1 VARDRYSD
9 DHTIET
15 IGQKEGEFGFSY
27 GGNISL
33 LTEAGGNLYLK
44 TGGGSGDY
52 NAFGG
57 KVLIGVGDSFAH
69 GTSSIELGEEYYDD
83 GVDQYKISN
92 MHIYSDGNIHIGKD
106 SEDNESGSIYL
117 YNGDDAYVRIAGG
130 QCVIHNDE
138 TTSANQTLFEVE
150 SDHADPAF
158 TIDAEGDVFCGDITS
173 GAITSD
179 SISTTSLST
188 DGDLTINSGQT
199 LTVNGTLDVNDTLRL
214 DGYDSLPRLIESG
227 EDSSDGYASVR
238 AFSPCDFFT
247 DSDDADISHNNT
259 GGYIK
264 VRSAA
269 SDDPLLLFK
278 SLQNEWASGA
288 NIAYGWYLDYVWI
301 YLDQSTSS
309 GGPTSH
315 ASDYSVEAHL
325 YKRGLAEGVPA
336 TLLASKGIK
345 DIDILPAGSIM
356 TFDLSGVSDSDR
368 KINWGDTLVLRV
380 DLYKVDGSSGS
391 LFKGALISGKEA
403 LLHP

>member
-1 VARDRYSD
+1 VAKDKYSD
-9 DHTIET
+9 NYTIFSSTGIHLET
-15 IGQKEGEFGFSY
+15 HDPSGSVSYDTYDGAYGEHPNGAED
-27 GGNISL
+27 I
-33 LTEAGGNLYLK
+33 T
-44 TGGGSGDY
+44 
-52 NAFGG
+52 
-57 KVLIGVGDSFAH
+57 
-69 GTSSIELGEEYYDD
+69 LGA
-83 GVDQYKISN
+83 
-92 MHIYSDGNIHIGKD
+92 DGNIYLNSDNKVVTNSSMMVLYAD
-106 SEDNESGSIYL
+106 SGCYINCNESDPEPVLVLTKQQTDWSAYAGIPDNIDCQLIKLRLGDAGSYS
-117 YNGDDAYVRIAGG
+117 YVYSVNY
-130 QCVIHNDE
+130 Q
-138 TTSANQTLFEVE
+138 
-150 SDHADPAF
+150 
-158 TIDAEGDVFCGDITS
+158 GDVFCNDIYSGGDISCGEITS
-173 GAITSD
+173 GAITCD

-238 AFSPCDFFT
+238 AFAPCDFFT
-247 DSDDADISHNNT
+247 DSDDADVSHNNT
-259 GGYIK
+259 GGYIT
-264 VRSAA
+264 VRAGA
-269 SDDPLLLFK
+269 GDDPLRLFK

-336 TLLASKGIK
+336 APLASKGIK
-345 DIDILPAGSIM
+345 DIDISPTGSIM
-356 TFDLSGVSDSDR
+356 TFDLSGVSDNDR